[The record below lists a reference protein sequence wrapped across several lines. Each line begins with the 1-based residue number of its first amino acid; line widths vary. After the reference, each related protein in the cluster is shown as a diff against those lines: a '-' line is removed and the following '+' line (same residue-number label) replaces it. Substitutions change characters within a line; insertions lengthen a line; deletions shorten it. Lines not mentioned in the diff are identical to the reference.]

1 MAPRAACPRRRG
13 SVDREGM
20 PALSWIYEPDM
31 TMTIT
36 VTATTT
42 VTVTMT
48 VAMTMLVMIIIMRVF
63 SSLCVDLQTYDKYS
77 VSYVICAWESYNKQ

>member
-1 MAPRAACPRRRG
+1 
-13 SVDREGM
+13 
-20 PALSWIYEPDM
+20 M

-77 VSYVICAWESYNKQ
+77 VSYVIRAWESYNKQ